1 MDDIPVRYIRVVA
14 TRLRDRA
21 GDYVFAIGEIMAYQ
35 DGGNVALGAKVI
47 SDESIED
54 ADWGRAA
61 LTAGMAAGGRLLE
74 LPEWVHG
81 LDQRRKLEDR
91 MAEIKARRENLL
103 EQGERMLVTGS
114 IGTTFGLGIGAILLT
129 WRSKRQRRS
138 DRERHRER
146 LARDLHD
153 ELGSN
158 LGSIALI
165 SSFALEGESDE
176 KQMRG
181 DMAEI
186 ELVARESADSMRDL
200 VELLGGRHRGAGSD
214 WLEVL
219 QGMAERLLRGIELEC
234 RLTGESWVREPD
246 LESRREIY
254 LFCKEVLHNIARH
267 AKADSVKFRLRP
279 TTGGLRVEI
288 SDNGRGFDPEHVK
301 TGHGLRNLRDRAT
314 GLHATMD
321 LESTPGKG
329 TLVTLDVPR
338 GRRWRKPKK
347 KNQ

>member
-1 MDDIPVRYIRVVA
+1 MSFSKAQDLL
-14 TRLRDRA
+14 RLA
-21 GDYVFAIGEIMAYQ
+21 Q
-35 DGGNVALGAKVI
+35 
-47 SDESIED
+47 
-54 ADWGRAA
+54 
-61 LTAGMAAGGRLLE
+61 MAASRRGG
-74 LPEWVHG
+74 VS
-81 LDQRRKLEDR
+81 LEDICTEFRVSHRTAQR
-91 MAEIKARRENLL
+91 MTEAPLGRRTSRFLLMIVAFGVHRRGGSLIAAPDAR
-103 EQGERMLVTGS
+103 V
-114 IGTTFGLGIGAILLT
+114 
-129 WRSKRQRRS
+129 
-138 DRERHRER
+138 
-146 LARDLHD
+146 LAQA
-153 ELGSN
+153 G
-158 LGSIALI
+158 
-165 SSFALEGESDE
+165 EGEETLHAELDL
-176 KQMRG
+176 
-181 DMAEI
+181 AEI
-186 ELVARESADSMRDL
+186 ERVARESADSMRDL